1 MKKPKVRIIVNKWKG
16 NLYLAKLTTTHLG
29 EIERMD
35 FSPQGLAETKNGAIQ
50 TLKTRLEQII
60 EGKKEHIKIL
70 ENFVKLTEN
79 HSECDKIKIDY

>member
-35 FSPQGLAETKNGAIQ
+35 FSPQGLAETKKWCYSNF
-50 TLKTRLEQII
+50 KN
-60 EGKKEHIKIL
+60 KIRA
-70 ENFVKLTEN
+70 N
-79 HSECDKIKIDY
+79 Y